1 MKLSKRAL
9 VMTVALVLAM
19 TMSVFGT
26 VAYLTSSAKATN
38 TFTVGDV
45 EIDLDETLV
54 DEDGNPKY
62 PVDTDGD
69 GETDQIITVDPED
82 GTITIIDPKDP
93 DDPTDDEVIETIEP
107 TGKDDE
113 GNFIYPDADLD
124 GDGDDDKITVDED
137 GNIVLDPDTDD
148 EKVIEPGKSD
158 GNEYNVVPGAEYLK
172 DPTVTVIKGS
182 EESYVRM
189 RVEITNYAA
198 VKEALGVD
206 DAQIL
211 PTFAPDL
218 NTTDWIQQTVAVKDD
233 VLSVEFWYKE
243 TVDAS
248 DAAEDVVLPALFET
262 FTVPGTL
269 DREALQAIAD
279 MKMDVYGH
287 AIQTVSFDDAE
298 EAWQSFGQQEGN

>member
-9 VMTVALVLAM
+9 VTTLALMLAM

-45 EIDLDETLV
+45 EITLEETDV

-69 GETDQIITVDPED
+69 GDTDRIITVDPED
-82 GTITIIDPKDP
+82 GTITIIDPKDS
-93 DDPTDDEVIETIEP
+93 DDPTDDVIIDTIEP
-107 TGKDDE
+107 TGKDED
-113 GNFIYPDADLD
+113 GNFTYPDADLD

-137 GNIVLDPDTDD
+137 GNIVLDPGTDD
-148 EKVIEPGKSD
+148 EETIEPGKSD
-158 GNEYNVVPGAEYLK
+158 GNEYNVVPGEEYLK
-172 DPTVTVIKGS
+172 DPTVTVLKGS

-198 VKEALGVD
+198 VKEALGVED
-206 DAQIL
+206 DKIL
-211 PTFAPDL
+211 STLAPDL
-218 NTTDWIQQTVAVKDD
+218 NTADWTQKSATVKDD
-233 VLSVEFWYKE
+233 VLTVVFWYKE
-243 TVDAS
+243 PVDAS
-248 DAAEDVVLPALFET
+248 DTAEDVELPALFET

-269 DREALQAIAD
+269 TKDDLQAIAD
-279 MKMDVYGH
+279 MKMDIYGD
-287 AIQTVSFDDAE
+287 AIQTASFDSAE
-298 EAWQSFGQQEGN
+298 EAWAGFGEQEG

>member
-9 VMTVALVLAM
+9 VTTLALMLAM

-45 EIDLDETLV
+45 EITLEETDV

-69 GETDQIITVDPED
+69 GDTDRIITVDPED

-93 DDPTDDEVIETIEP
+93 DDPTDDVIIDTIEP
-107 TGKDDE
+107 TGKDED
-113 GNFIYPDADLD
+113 GNFTYPDADLD

-137 GNIVLDPDTDD
+137 GNIVLDPGTDD
-148 EKVIEPGKSD
+148 EETIEPGKSD
-158 GNEYNVVPGAEYLK
+158 GNEYNVIPGGEYLK
-172 DPTVTVIKGS
+172 DPTVTVLKGS

-198 VKEALGVD
+198 VKEALGVED
-206 DAQIL
+206 DKIL
-211 PTFAPDL
+211 STLAPDL
-218 NTTDWIQQTVAVKDD
+218 NTADWTQKSATVKDD
-233 VLSVEFWYKE
+233 VLTVVFWYKE
-243 TVDAS
+243 PVDAS
-248 DAAEDVVLPALFET
+248 DTDEDVVLPALFET

-269 DREALQAIAD
+269 TKDDLQAIAD
-279 MKMDVYGH
+279 MKMDIYGD

-298 EAWQSFGQQEGN
+298 EAWKSFGEQEG

>member
-9 VMTVALVLAM
+9 VTTLALMLAM

-45 EIDLDETLV
+45 EITLEETDV

-62 PVDTDGD
+62 PVDNDGD
-69 GETDQIITVDPED
+69 GDTDRIITVDPED

-93 DDPTDDEVIETIEP
+93 DDPTDDVIIDTIEP
-107 TGKDDE
+107 TGKDED
-113 GNFIYPDADLD
+113 GNFTYPDADLD

-137 GNIVLDPDTDD
+137 GNIVLDPGTDD
-148 EKVIEPGKSD
+148 EETIEPGKSD
-158 GNEYNVVPGAEYLK
+158 GNEYNVVPGEEYLK
-172 DPTVTVIKGS
+172 DPTVTVLKGS

-198 VKEALGVD
+198 VKEALGVED
-206 DAQIL
+206 DKIL
-211 PTFAPDL
+211 STLAPDL
-218 NTTDWIQQTVAVKDD
+218 NTADWTQKSATVKDD
-233 VLSVEFWYKE
+233 VLTVVFWYKE
-243 TVDAS
+243 PVDAS
-248 DAAEDVVLPALFET
+248 DTAEDVELPALFET

-269 DREALQAIAD
+269 TKDDLQAIAD
-279 MKMDVYGH
+279 MKMDIYGD
-287 AIQTVSFDDAE
+287 AIQTASFDSAE
-298 EAWQSFGQQEGN
+298 EAWAGFGEQEG

>member
-9 VMTVALVLAM
+9 VMTVAMVLAM

-26 VAYLTSSAKATN
+26 VAYLTSTAKATN

-45 EIDLDETLV
+45 EIDLNETEV
-54 DEDGNPKY
+54 DEDGNTKY

-69 GETDQIITVDPED
+69 GEPDRVIIVDKED

-93 DDPTDDEVIETIEP
+93 DDPSDDEVTEVIEP

-113 GNFIYPDADLD
+113 GNYVYPDADVD

-148 EKVIEPGKSD
+148 EKVIEPGKTD
-158 GNEYNVVPGAEYLK
+158 GNEYNVIPGGEYLK
-172 DPTVTVIKGS
+172 DPTVTVLKGS

-198 VKEALGVD
+198 VKEALGVA

-211 PTFAPDL
+211 PTMAPDL
-218 NTTDWIQQTVAVKDD
+218 NTTDWLQQDVSVKDD
-233 VLSVEFWYKE
+233 VLTIEFWYKE

-269 DREALQAIAD
+269 TKDDLAAIAG
-279 MKMDVYGH
+279 MEMNIYGD
-287 AIQTVSFDDAE
+287 AIQTMSFDDAE
-298 EAWQSFGQQEGN
+298 EAWKSFGEQEG

>member
-9 VMTVALVLAM
+9 VTTLALMLAM

-45 EIDLDETLV
+45 EITLEETDV

-62 PVDTDGD
+62 PVDNDGD
-69 GETDQIITVDPED
+69 GDTDRIITVDPED
-82 GTITIIDPKDP
+82 GTITVIDPKDP
-93 DDPTDDEVIETIEP
+93 DDPTDDVIIDTIEP
-107 TGKDDE
+107 TGKDED
-113 GNFIYPDADLD
+113 GNFTYPDADLD

-137 GNIVLDPDTDD
+137 GNIVLDPGTDD
-148 EKVIEPGKSD
+148 EETIEPGKSD
-158 GNEYNVVPGAEYLK
+158 GNEYNVVPGEEYLK

-198 VKEALGVD
+198 VKEALGVED
-206 DAQIL
+206 DKIL
-211 PTFAPDL
+211 STLAPDL
-218 NTTDWIQQTVAVKDD
+218 NTADWTQKSATVKDD
-233 VLSVEFWYKE
+233 VLTVVFWYKE
-243 TVDAS
+243 PVDAS
-248 DAAEDVVLPALFET
+248 DAAEDVELPALFET

-269 DREALQAIAD
+269 TKDDLQAIAD
-279 MKMDVYGH
+279 MKMDIYGD
-287 AIQTVSFDDAE
+287 AIQTASFDSAE
-298 EAWQSFGQQEGN
+298 EAWASFGEQEG

>member
-9 VMTVALVLAM
+9 VTTLALMLAM

-26 VAYLTSSAKATN
+26 VAYLTSTAKATN

-45 EIDLDETLV
+45 EITLEETDV

-69 GETDQIITVDPED
+69 GDTDRIITVDPED

-93 DDPTDDEVIETIEP
+93 DDPADDVIIDTIEP
-107 TGKDDE
+107 TGKDED
-113 GNFIYPDADLD
+113 GNFTYPDADLD

-137 GNIVLDPDTDD
+137 GNIVLDPGTDD
-148 EKVIEPGKSD
+148 EETIEPGKSD
-158 GNEYNVVPGAEYLK
+158 GNEYNVVPGEEYLK
-172 DPTVTVIKGS
+172 DPTVTVLKGS

-198 VKEALGVD
+198 VKEALGVED
-206 DAQIL
+206 DKIL
-211 PTFAPDL
+211 STLAPDL
-218 NTTDWIQQTVAVKDD
+218 NTADWTQKSATVKDD
-233 VLSVEFWYKE
+233 VLTIEFWYKE

-269 DREALQAIAD
+269 TKDDLAAIAG
-279 MKMDVYGH
+279 MEMNIYGD

-298 EAWQSFGQQEGN
+298 EAWKSFGEQEG